1 MSSGTFP
8 VILKT
13 GIVSPVYKKGNQQL
27 FDNYR
32 PISTLPIFSKLYE
45 KIIYKRIYSY
55 LITKNILY
63 DKQFGFRKN
72 HSTSHAIN
80 YSIKYIADNL
90 EQKKHIIGIFL
101 DLSQAFDTICHNK
114 LLVKLEN
121 YGIRGN
127 CLNLIKNYL
136 SNRNQM
142 TKFDSEISDS
152 ESILY
157 GVSQGSVLGPLL
169 FLLYINDIVHSTITG
184 EFVIFADDT
193 NIFISADSKLK
204 AYNIANQV
212 LKSVYLYMNAN
223 QLHINLS
230 KCAHMYFKPNINNNE
245 RMSCARSQNY
255 DINLKLSINGVKVK
269 QVDRIRFLGV
279 IIDDKLTWDAQ
290 IEHLEN
296 KLISTIVLI
305 KRIKKFIPSSHYLKI
320 YHCLFLSH
328 PHMGLHVGEVLIP
341 QNYKSYLTSKKD
353 ALECFLEK
361 FIRLIIQSITTHVQ
375 GLLPMQNIKLTKT
388 IL

>member
-63 DKQFGFRKN
+63 DNQFGFRKN

-101 DLSQAFDTICHNK
+101 DLSKAFDTICHNK

-157 GVSQGSVLGPLL
+157 GVPQGSVLGPLL

-255 DINLKLSINGVKVK
+255 DINKWSES
-269 QVDRIRFLGV
+269 Q
-279 IIDDKLTWDAQ
+279 
-290 IEHLEN
+290 
-296 KLISTIVLI
+296 
-305 KRIKKFIPSSHYLKI
+305 
-320 YHCLFLSH
+320 
-328 PHMGLHVGEVLIP
+328 
-341 QNYKSYLTSKKD
+341 TS
-353 ALECFLEK
+353 
-361 FIRLIIQSITTHVQ
+361 
-375 GLLPMQNIKLTKT
+375 
-388 IL
+388 